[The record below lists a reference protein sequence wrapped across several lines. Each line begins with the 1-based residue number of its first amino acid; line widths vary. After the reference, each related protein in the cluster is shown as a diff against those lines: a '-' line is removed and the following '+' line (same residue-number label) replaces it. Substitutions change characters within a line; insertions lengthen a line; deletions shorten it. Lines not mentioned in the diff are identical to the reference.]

1 MAEVKQQFT
10 KAKPGQSI
18 WVGIVKQTWLEH
30 LEPFASMEADPK
42 RNNKPV
48 SLSRQEWLASSVKE
62 LHSSREGSTTTIGVD
77 AHVLLTASSA
87 CCSKKFGSSIR
98 SSVFSWTYGP
108 SLDMQICIWKQALFP
123 SNQTKM
129 FQLAEVHWAI
139 GWPHQYTSQSHP
151 VVCPQMSEGGCNQK
165 PGIKHCHLT
174 YMCQRPFHNIGSRAY
189 LKTKNQTTSERM
201 FESITR

>member
-98 SSVFSWTYGP
+98 SSVFSYGP
-108 SLDMQICIWKQALFP
+108 MGLPWICRYAYENRHSFQAIKLKCFSLLKSIELSAGHINIRLR
-123 SNQTKM
+123 
-129 FQLAEVHWAI
+129 AI
-139 GWPHQYTSQSHP
+139 LSF
-151 VVCPQMSEGGCNQK
+151 VLRCRKEAA
-165 PGIKHCHLT
+165 I
-174 YMCQRPFHNIGSRAY
+174 
-189 LKTKNQTTSERM
+189 KNQGSSTV
-201 FESITR
+201 I